1 MRQLLSVDIK
11 VLNKYRIN
19 TGMATALL
27 AVAMPVL
34 FSACGGK
41 SKALGDAVTNRDSTA
56 IMTTGGISSLISENG
71 QIKYKITAEEWC
83 VFDQAKPP
91 YQAFEKGAYLE
102 VYDTAM
108 AVTSSV
114 IADTAYYYEDTK
126 TWELRGNVHADNID
140 NEQFDTPLLFWDQRK
155 ELVYSDSTILIRQE
169 KQIIKGI
176 GFESNQDFTRYTI
189 RKTEGVF
196 PIEE

>member
-11 VLNKYRIN
+11 VLNKYKIN
-19 TGMATALL
+19 TGMAAALL

-41 SKALGDAVTNRDSTA
+41 NKALGDAVTSRDSTA

-71 QIKYKITAEEWC
+71 QIKYQIKAEEWK

-140 NEQFDTPLLFWDQRK
+140 NEQFDTPLLFWDQKK
-155 ELVYSDSTILIRQE
+155 ERVYSDSTIVIRQE
-169 KQIIKGI
+169 KQIIKGL

-189 RKTEGVF
+189 RKTEGIF